1 MLVTHSCPILCDPMD
16 SSLPGSSVHGIL
28 QERILEW
35 ESIPFS
41 ERKVLEFPDP
51 GIKPGSPALQSD
63 SLPSVPPRKLDLNGK
78 RGYGYMYS

>member
-1 MLVTHSCPILCDPMD
+1 MD

-41 ERKVLEFPDP
+41 EGKILEFPNP
-51 GIKPGSPALQSD
+51 GIKPKSPALQAD

-78 RGYGYMYS
+78 RYGYIYS